1 MQIVKC
7 IRNKKTLIQVLIS
20 GTLVVY
26 LLSIT
31 DFSQLGQTLTSISIG
46 ILVIALCLKILGVAS
61 NTILWATLLQPFL
74 GPIAR
79 LRLFLLYLTSY
90 FFNNFTPGSLGGDGM
105 RILEVSKQYHKP
117 FEITLSVVLER
128 VIGLFITLSFVI
140 VFSLFCIGIVD
151 IEIISFAWIVYFLF
165 FFVIYLLMSG
175 NVKQFSFPMILLS
188 KVRHILPAAD
198 DYIKKIRVAVQ
209 LYRNSNKTIIKA
221 ILFSIFFQIITG
233 INTVIISNSLGIVV
247 PIQYFFMIVPL
258 IALLSSIPI
267 SIQGLGVREAGFVF
281 FLAQVGV
288 PIAEA
293 LSLSLICFSLNLLL
307 SILGGVI
314 FTIQSVLKPNFA
326 RRRMRS

>member
-1 MQIVKC
+1 MQIIKF
-7 IRNKKTLIQVLIS
+7 IKNKKIIIQVFIS
-20 GTLVVY
+20 GTLLVY

-74 GPIAR
+74 GPITR

-128 VIGLFITLSFVI
+128 VIGLFTTLSFVI

-151 IEIISFAWIVYFLF
+151 IEIISFVWIVYFLF
-165 FFVIYLLMSG
+165 LFVIYLLMSG
-175 NVKQFSFPMILLS
+175 NVKRFSSPMILLS
-188 KVRHILPAAD
+188 RVRNILPAAD
-198 DYIKKIRVAVQ
+198 DYIKKIRVTVQ
-209 LYRNSNKTIIKA
+209 LYKNSNKTIIRA
-221 ILFSIFFQIITG
+221 ILFSIIFQIITL
-233 INTVIISNSLGIVV
+233 INTVIISNSLGIIV

-288 PIAEA
+288 PSAEA
-293 LSLSLICFSLNLLL
+293 LSLSLISFSLNLLL
-307 SILGGVI
+307 SIIGGVI
-314 FTIQSVLKPNFA
+314 YTIQSLGKCPNQIW
-326 RRRMRS
+326 